1 VKIKRLHIAKDCSI
15 CLLGYHLTNEDVLGD
30 STSAWEACFQ
40 EPKKIERFQ
49 SRGKGSTRSRRRRK
63 KKEKN
68 IEQYAA
74 FQGNQVSNITLTCT
88 GKFCAKDIFIWSTT
102 DSSLSKQ

>member
-40 EPKKIERFQ
+40 EPKNRTLEALEVEE
-49 SRGKGSTRSRRRRK
+49 G
-63 KKEKN
+63 KKERN
-68 IEQYAA
+68 REQYAT

-102 DSSLSKQ
+102 DSSPSKQ